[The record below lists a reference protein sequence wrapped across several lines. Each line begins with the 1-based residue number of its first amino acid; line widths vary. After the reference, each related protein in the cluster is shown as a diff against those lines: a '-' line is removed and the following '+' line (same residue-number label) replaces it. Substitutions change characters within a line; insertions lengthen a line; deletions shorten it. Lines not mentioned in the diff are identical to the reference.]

1 MSVNGRRFRVA
12 PLPKPPAPG
21 CVRWTR
27 GSYEATADG
36 SRYREANT
44 MSDRNAR
51 QESQHSIVPQ
61 PSRAKPARQ
70 TRGEPTTDGSLDR
83 EGMCRETDPLRGNTP
98 DSGSP
103 TRVCTV
109 QERIATL
116 ARQKPNEALVTLSKY
131 LDEDWLRTAWER
143 TRKDGAPGI
152 DGQTWKD
159 FEVGLE
165 ERLTQLR
172 DQAHSGS
179 YQAPPVRRAY
189 IPKGTGPETRPI
201 GIPTLADKVLQRA
214 VVMLLEPIYETLFH
228 PGSFGFRPGRDQHQA
243 INTLRNWLVPHRG
256 GWLVEVDVRKF
267 FDTLDHAQLREF
279 VRRRVGDGVV
289 LRLIGK
295 WLKAGVM
302 EDEQVWYPSEGSPQG
317 GVISPLLAN
326 IFLHYVLDEWFETVV
341 KPRLQGEAILIRFA
355 DDFVIACTLECDA
368 RTLFAAM
375 PARFAEHGLTIHD
388 AKSRL
393 VRFTRPERDAAAPET
408 FDLLGFTF
416 HWGRTMTGHWT
427 VKTKTAASRLRRALT
442 KIADWCRRHRHD
454 PIPEQQAKLRDK
466 LRGHYAYYGRPGN
479 YPCLHQFYRGVLRCW
494 HQWLSRRS
502 WVSYLSWDTFNV
514 VLLRHP
520 LPSPKIH
527 SGTALREPVA
537 R

>member
-1 MSVNGRRFRVA
+1 VYTG
-12 PLPKPPAPG
+12 
-21 CVRWTR
+21 
-27 GSYEATADG
+27 
-36 SRYREANT
+36 
-44 MSDRNAR
+44 
-51 QESQHSIVPQ
+51 
-61 PSRAKPARQ
+61 
-70 TRGEPTTDGSLDR
+70 
-83 EGMCRETDPLRGNTP
+83 
-98 DSGSP
+98 
-103 TRVCTV
+103 

-116 ARQKPNEALVTLSKY
+116 ARQKPDEALVTLSKY
-131 LDEDWLRTAWER
+131 LDEDWLRTAWEK

-159 FEVGLE
+159 FEVGLA

-214 VVMLLEPIYETLFH
+214 VVMLLGPIYETLFH
-228 PGSFGFRPGRDQHQA
+228 PGSYGFRPGRDQHQA
-243 INTLRNWLVPHRG
+243 INALRNWLVQHRG

-267 FDTLDHAQLREF
+267 FDTIDHAQLREF

-317 GVISPLLAN
+317 GVISPLLSN
-326 IFLHYVLDEWFETVV
+326 IFLHYVLDEWFETVL
-341 KPRLQGEAILIRFA
+341 KPQLQGEAILIRFA
-355 DDFVIACTLECDA
+355 DDFVIACTHECDA
-368 RTLFAAM
+368 RALCAAL
-375 PARFAEHGLTIHD
+375 PTRFAEHGLTIHD

-393 VRFTRPERDAAAPET
+393 VRFTHPDRDLTAPAT

-416 HWGRTMTGHWT
+416 HWGRTPTGYWT

-442 KIADWCRRHRHD
+442 TIADWCRRHRHD
-454 PIPEQQAKLRDK
+454 PIPGQQAQLRDK

-479 YPCLHQFYRGVLRCW
+479 YPSLNQFYRGVLRCW

-502 WVSYLSWDTFNV
+502 WVAYLSWDTFYA
-514 VLLRHP
+514 LLFRHP

-527 SGTALREPVA
+527 SGTALREPVV
-537 R
+537 RGTG

>member
-1 MSVNGRRFRVA
+1 MG
-12 PLPKPPAPG
+12 
-21 CVRWTR
+21 
-27 GSYEATADG
+27 ED
-36 SRYREANT
+36 
-44 MSDRNAR
+44 
-51 QESQHSIVPQ
+51 SQGW
-61 PSRAKPARQ
+61 R
-70 TRGEPTTDGSLDR
+70 
-83 EGMCRETDPLRGNTP
+83 
-98 DSGSP
+98 
-103 TRVCTV
+103 
-109 QERIATL
+109 
-116 ARQKPNEALVTLSKY
+116 
-131 LDEDWLRTAWER
+131 
-143 TRKDGAPGI
+143 PGI

-243 INTLRNWLVPHRG
+243 INTLRNWLVPHQG

-375 PARFAEHGLTIHD
+375 PARFAEHGLTIRD

-393 VRFTRPERDAAAPET
+393 VRFTAPSGMQRLPKRLT
-408 FDLLGFTF
+408 Y
-416 HWGRTMTGHWT
+416 WGLHSTG
-427 VKTKTAASRLRRALT
+427 V
-442 KIADWCRRHRHD
+442 
-454 PIPEQQAKLRDK
+454 
-466 LRGHYAYYGRPGN
+466 GR
-479 YPCLHQFYRGVLRCW
+479 
-494 HQWLSRRS
+494 
-502 WVSYLSWDTFNV
+502 
-514 VLLRHP
+514 
-520 LPSPKIH
+520 
-527 SGTALREPVA
+527 
-537 R
+537 